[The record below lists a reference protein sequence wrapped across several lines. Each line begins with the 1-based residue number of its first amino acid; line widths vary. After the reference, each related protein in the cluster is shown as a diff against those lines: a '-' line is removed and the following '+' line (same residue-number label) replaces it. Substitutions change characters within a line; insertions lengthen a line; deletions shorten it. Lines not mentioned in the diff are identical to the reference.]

1 MSDSAFKM
9 VQNHGNWFYISTEA
23 EITRPVK
30 NSAMDDFKYLYSS
43 ERPYVLAN
51 GTTILSI
58 DQFYKE
64 NIKQIR

>member
-1 MSDSAFKM
+1 MSDSVFKV

-58 DQFYKE
+58 DQFYNKR
-64 NIKQIR
+64 KKKT

>member
-1 MSDSAFKM
+1 MSDSVFKV

-30 NSAMDDFKYLYSS
+30 NSAMDVFKYRYSS

-58 DQFYKE
+58 DQFYNKR
-64 NIKQIR
+64 KKKT